1 LVAVGRQE
9 NLVTAPQNTAAV
21 DSVACTKAQRPQA
34 AGSVLLFEAHPNLSG
49 IPDIFAD
56 MTPAELRRV
65 VDCGRRV
72 DFDSGDELFR
82 QGEPHRGIFVLRA
95 GVVRS
100 FYVSPNGREITL
112 ANWSVGNFVGG
123 PDIFGDGVHVWSGT
137 AVEPGYAVQLPGAA
151 VRELMTQIPSFA
163 VGLVQGLAFKG
174 KCYSA
179 LLQMLGTRSVV
190 ERLAQLLLN
199 FAQLHGVDTD
209 GSVVISASAS
219 HEELAAMVGAT
230 RQWVSITLER
240 LRKRG
245 VIQIRNRRLVILRV
259 SALRVIAD
267 GRQNL

>member
-1 LVAVGRQE
+1 VPPPLDANAVNLVARA
-9 NLVTAPQNTAAV
+9 TAE
-21 DSVACTKAQRPQA
+21 RPET
-34 AGSVLLFEAHPNLSG
+34 AGSMLLFEAHPNLSG

-56 MTPAELRRV
+56 MTPAELRHV
-65 VDCGRRV
+65 VAAGRRV
-72 DFDSGDELFR
+72 DFQPGDQLFR

-112 ANWSVGNFVGG
+112 ANWSAGNFVGG

-137 AVEPGYAVQLPGAA
+137 VVEPGYAVRLPGAV
-151 VRELMTQIPSFA
+151 VRELMAQIPGFA
-163 VGLVQGLAFKG
+163 IGLVQGLAFKG

-199 FAQLHGVDTD
+199 LAELHGIDAD
-209 GSVVISASAS
+209 GSVVIAATVS

-230 RQWVSITLER
+230 RQWVSMTLER
-240 LRKRG
+240 FRKRG
-245 VIQIRNRRLVILRV
+245 MIEIRNRRLVIRRM
-259 SALRVIAD
+259 SALRSIAD
-267 GRQNL
+267 GAQNF

>member
-1 LVAVGRQE
+1 
-9 NLVTAPQNTAAV
+9 
-21 DSVACTKAQRPQA
+21 
-34 AGSVLLFEAHPNLSG
+34 
-49 IPDIFAD
+49 
-56 MTPAELRRV
+56 MTPAERRRV
-65 VDCGRRV
+65 VECGRRV
-72 DFDSGDELFR
+72 DFDSGDSLFR
-82 QGEPHRGIFVLRA
+82 QGEPHRGIFVLLA
-95 GVVRS
+95 GAVRS

-112 ANWSVGNFVGG
+112 ANWSAGNFVGG

-137 AVEPGYAVQLPGAA
+137 AIEPGYAVRLPGVA
-151 VRELMTQIPSFA
+151 VRELMMQIPSFA
-163 VGLVQGLAFKG
+163 IGLIQGLAFKG

-199 FAQLHGVDTD
+199 LMELHGIDTD
-209 GSVVISASAS
+209 GSIIIAAPAS

-259 SALRVIAD
+259 SALRAIAD
-267 GRQNL
+267 GTENL